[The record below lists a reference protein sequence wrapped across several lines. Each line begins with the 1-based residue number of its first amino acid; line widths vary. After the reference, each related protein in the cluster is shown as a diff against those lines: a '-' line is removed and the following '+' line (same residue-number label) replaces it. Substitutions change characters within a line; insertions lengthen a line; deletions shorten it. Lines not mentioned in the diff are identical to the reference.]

1 MAVCV
6 WMFMYSAT
14 PCSHSSRVIKS
25 QVTCS
30 TWLNHVWWNYWHVE
44 YTVYNREIW
53 LMRLL
58 SACLHLSLLIRAGLI
73 CRIFNIDTSSKI
85 QRNVVTNVDT
95 TSWILLMFVS
105 LCLVGVWKD
114 ASFFFF
120 VLPVAHAAPCAAWWA
135 FGQGAAEKE
144 KPRADNHNLPSARI
158 TVSDRPRTCQVTSSY
173 SWCPVVGPY
182 KAAVSSP
189 HLWNMPPRETWYRG
203 VAMCKARAT
212 RRLLVV
218 VWWIQHDIKNK

>member
-14 PCSHSSRVIKS
+14 PCSHSSRVITS

-114 ASFFFF
+114 ASFFFCFAGGACSPMRRMVSVWTRRSGEGKASRWQSQPSLRTDHCQRQTSDLSGHIIVF
-120 VLPVAHAAPCAAWWA
+120 VM
-135 FGQGAAEKE
+135 
-144 KPRADNHNLPSARI
+144 PRGGTL
-158 TVSDRPRTCQVTSSY
+158 QSS
-173 SWCPVVGPY
+173 SL
-182 KAAVSSP
+182 VSSSLEYAP
-189 HLWNMPPRETWYRG
+189 KRNM
-203 VAMCKARAT
+203 
-212 RRLLVV
+212 
-218 VWWIQHDIKNK
+218 I